1 MPISVPLH
9 VPVHLLVPVP
19 VHVLVLVPV
28 TVHVHVLVPV
38 TRERKR
44 ERESERVRNFIREI
58 GDPYMYTYTLKQTS
72 QTISSRIYPLHR
84 VRERER
90 ERESERESESER
102 ERESERV
109 RNFIRE
115 IGDPLSGE
123 REIRVFVQRLNHKIS
138 DFFSFYGRHGN
149 YFFSVGT
156 CHNNRNMF
164 RVRHFGITSTD

>member
-38 TRERKR
+38 TRERK
-44 ERESERVRNFIREI
+44 
-58 GDPYMYTYTLKQTS
+58 
-72 QTISSRIYPLHR
+72 
-84 VRERER
+84 
-90 ERESERESESER
+90 R